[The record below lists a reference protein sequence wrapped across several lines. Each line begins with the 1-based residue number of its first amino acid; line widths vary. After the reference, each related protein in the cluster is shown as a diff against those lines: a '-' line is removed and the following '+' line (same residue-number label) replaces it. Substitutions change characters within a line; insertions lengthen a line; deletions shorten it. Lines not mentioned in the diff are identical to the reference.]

1 VRIEHFDPVA
11 ERHDRLMQ
19 SGEKPAP
26 IRFRYHQ
33 MIAMSPAKSHIFVR
47 RIDLSGLEDA
57 FETMRLCFAAEKSED
72 TGKIIRMD
80 ELPTA

>member
-1 VRIEHFDPVA
+1 MRIEHFDPVA

-26 IRFRYHQ
+26 IRFRDHQ
-33 MIAMSPAKSHIFVR
+33 MVAMGPAESNILVR
-47 RIDLSGLEDA
+47 GIDLFGLKDA